1 MMNAFEILL
10 LCSLL
15 AYSLEFLFFRI
26 GLSKADK
33 AIKKNLSEPSVTII
47 VAARNEE
54 QNIEQCLA
62 SLVLLEY
69 PKDKMEILVI
79 NDHSTDKTFDIMTR
93 FADQYSFLRVMEA
106 EAESGNLRGKTNAIT
121 QAIESSKGEIL
132 LFTDAD
138 CIVSRAWVRDTVQ
151 CFDEQTGVVGGFT
164 ILKAN
169 SLFEGIQAL
178 DWLILFSTSSGTAG
192 WKIPLTAIGN
202 NLSVRRKAY
211 EETGGYRKI
220 PFSVTEDYALVRAIL
235 EKTEYKLQFP
245 LLRNAFISS
254 YACDSWKQLYRQK
267 QRWGIGGLDM
277 ITHGFLV
284 FSVSWTMSLLILLGI
299 VFSSFPVWISMVG
312 TKIVIDTIYIFSLL
326 NKIKRISYLKYI
338 LLFEVY
344 FTCYVILIPFVAL
357 FSKNA
362 VWKERKL

>member
-1 MMNAFEILL
+1 MNAFEILL
-10 LCSLL
+10 LCSLV
-15 AYSLEFLFFRI
+15 AYSLEFLFLRI

-33 AIKKNLSEPSVTII
+33 LVKKNLAEPTVTVI

-54 QNIEQCLA
+54 HNIEPCLT
-62 SLVLLEY
+62 SLVKLDY
-69 PKDKMEILVI
+69 PHDKMEILVI
-79 NDHSTDKTFDIMTR
+79 NDHSTDKTFEIMTR
-93 FADQYSFLRVMEA
+93 FSEQYGFLRAMQA
-106 EAESGNLRGKTNAIT
+106 KKESGNLKGKTNAIT
-121 QAIESSKGEIL
+121 QAIESSTGEIL

-138 CIVSRAWVRDTVQ
+138 CIVSPAWIRETVQ

-164 ILKAN
+164 VLQAN
-169 SLFEGIQAL
+169 SVFEGIQAL

-202 NLSVRRKAY
+202 NLSVRRAAY

-235 EKTEYKLQFP
+235 EKTNYKLHFP
-245 LLRNAFISS
+245 LLKNAFISS

-277 ITHGFLV
+277 ITHGFLILA
-284 FSVSWTMSLLILLGI
+284 VSWTMSLLILLGI
-299 VFSSFPVWISMVG
+299 VFSSLPLWGGIVA
-312 TKIVIDTIYIFSLL
+312 TKIIIDTIYIFSLL
-326 NKIKRISYLKYI
+326 RKINRISYLRYI